1 MNSNEMNELKEKLKS
16 KCIDDVIEVLYE
28 LFCNETV
35 LLNHDDFKQIKKAI
49 KEYINGE
56 EDFITGKRLY

>member
-16 KCIDDVIEVLYE
+16 KCIDDVIEVLYDF
-28 LFCNETV
+28 FCNETV

-49 KEYINGE
+49 K
-56 EDFITGKRLY
+56 

>member
-1 MNSNEMNELKEKLKS
+1 MNSNEMNVLKEKLKS
-16 KCIDDVIEVLYE
+16 KCINDVIEILDE
-28 LFCNETV
+28 LFYNESV
-35 LLNHDDFKQIKKAI
+35 LFNHDDFKQIKKAI